1 MIAQILL
8 PCAPLCLWWC
18 WGCHWDGE
26 NWQGSTKTPDPP
38 NPTCPRT
45 APHPRCYQGN
55 NTLLKQI
62 IKRVKLWRP
71 KRNRNPLLKGQERK
85 LIQKQII
92 PCSKKKCPAEV
103 ISQPAF
109 SCPHTEQQW
118 HFLFSTTANKS
129 SFAEQLQAPA
139 LRNQD
144 LQVRNEAVARPGS
157 SATAWHSWAH
167 PHSELQVPFGFGN
180 APCWA
185 PGTLIPC
192 WGRISSRPVRIED
205 FPSHSTCR
213 SSPAPPGMAQHGG
226 ERPLEEN

>member
-129 SFAEQLQAPA
+129 SFAEQLWETRICKWGMKLWPGQAAQPQ
-139 LRNQD
+139 L
-144 LQVRNEAVARPGS
+144 G
-157 SATAWHSWAH
+157 TA
-167 PHSELQVPFGFGN
+167 G
-180 APCWA
+180 
-185 PGTLIPC
+185 LIPTLSYKSLLALEMHLA
-192 WGRISSRPVRIED
+192 GLQQ
-205 FPSHSTCR
+205 H
-213 SSPAPPGMAQHGG
+213 SSPAGERFPPGQCVLRTFHHTAPAGALQHHLGWPSMEG
-226 ERPLEEN
+226 RGP